1 VEENKPIEVIPL
13 SYFVGLT
20 LDFCDF
26 TETDMTY
33 TSGVLTEITLEGGIK
48 DSDKSVI
55 YPFKQIKIPF
65 LTIKEFNSLFY
76 SYCKERIDHLPKMQA
91 SIMGDTSFFF
101 GQNKEVEKL
110 IEYLE
115 DKVDVLEI
123 EELQYKVSSL
133 SNYNPSAR
141 ARFNESKEILKWV
154 KENLN
159 G

>member
-1 VEENKPIEVIPL
+1 MEENKIIEVIPL

-33 TSGVLTEITLEGGIK
+33 TSGVLTEITLDGGIK
-48 DSDKSVI
+48 DFDKSVI

-76 SYCKERIDHLPKMQA
+76 SYCKEHIDHLPKMQA

-115 DKVDVLEI
+115 NQIDSLYT
-123 EELQYKVSSL
+123 EELGSRGKAW
-133 SNYNPSAR
+133 PDEAP
-141 ARFNESKEILKWV
+141 RFRSMQRQTKEILKWV

-159 G
+159 A